1 MPDADGAAP
10 PLHDERVLP
19 TEELTVELLDEIRAF
34 GVERET
40 VSGEYLYRA
49 GRDATPFFVVVE
61 GSVELDGLPLDAYSD
76 YVVSCAGLLG
86 RAHAQSPTAGQVI
99 GYIGTSQ
106 IAARAIVDWSIAYAD
121 QSLRD
126 FEMASAATW

>member
-1 MPDADGAAP
+1 MK
-10 PLHDERVLP
+10 
-19 TEELTVELLDEIRAF
+19 
-34 GVERET
+34 
-40 VSGEYLYRA
+40 
-49 GRDATPFFVVVE
+49 

-99 GYIGTSQ
+99 GYIGTASL
-106 IAARAIVDWSIAYAD
+106 ASRAIVGWSRAYAD

-126 FEMASAATW
+126 FEAASAAAW